1 MKHSS
6 LILILV
12 SSLMNGSC
20 GNLDPRPNVHGDPG
34 LYVRPGDTSAS
45 SKFRFNHAYRDD
57 ASADLEIQSLVMVQ
71 GGSNS
76 SSSIVA
82 ACNTAGSGCVCD
94 FYDAASALLGSSAA
108 NDPAASAFTAYYNT
122 TGNYVSCFVPAAVNE
137 DNVAYVRVRNSN
149 STSISDPVSVFTSLN
164 MAQILNDL
172 NPLYVRTIFSYQC
185 TRHFLAKVGTNYSG
199 MDCSNQGV
207 NDFNIFNTNYT
218 YYVYGSVLSSNTSSR
233 MVDLYYNQASTQSIC
248 GLWIKQY
255 DCVDIL
261 DTPLSAP
268 SLGTLNVEFALYAQQ
283 KGVFQNGLQMQ
294 ASGVTGTESYGFY
307 ASSLS
312 VGGETVCPPGL
323 EMWTSYTNTLDAS
336 AIMPNSNAPDID
348 IALQSVDATNALFQL
363 AASAAPTIPYYQR
376 NGAGDCNGTVCTA
389 PNAQIAASLGNLVTA
404 ASGTS
409 YCVIPNSV
417 L

>member
-1 MKHSS
+1 MKRSS
-6 LILILV
+6 LILVLI
-12 SSLMNGSC
+12 SSFLNGSC

-34 LYVRPGDTSAS
+34 TYVRAGDTSAS
-45 SKFRFNHAYRDD
+45 TKFRFNHAFRDD
-57 ASADLEIQSLVMVQ
+57 ANADAEIQSLVMVQ

-94 FYDAASALLGSSAA
+94 FYDAANTLMGSSTAA
-108 NDPAASAFTAYYNT
+108 DPAASAFTAYYNS
-122 TGNYVSCFVPAAVNE
+122 TGNYVSCFVPAALNE
-137 DNVAYVRVRNSN
+137 DNVASVRVRNTN
-149 STSISDPVSVFTSLN
+149 STSISDPVSVFTTLN

-185 TRHFLAKVGTNYSG
+185 TRHFLAKAGTNYSG

-255 DCVDIL
+255 DCVNIL
-261 DTPLSAP
+261 DTPLAAP
-268 SLGTLNVEFALYAQQ
+268 SLGTLDVEFALYAQQ
-283 KGVFQNGLQMQ
+283 KGVFQNGLQLQ

-307 ASSLS
+307 GSSVS
-312 VGGETVCPPGL
+312 IGGETVCPPGL
-323 EMWTSYTNTLDAS
+323 EAWTSYTNTLDAS
-336 AIMPNSNAPDID
+336 AIMPNSNAPDVD
-348 IALQSVDATNALFQL
+348 VALQSVDATNTLLQL
-363 AASAAPTIPYYQR
+363 ASAAAPTAPYYQR
-376 NGAGDCNGTVCTA
+376 NGAGDCDGTVCTS
-389 PNAQIAASLGNLVTA
+389 PNAQIAAALGNLTTA
-404 ASGTS
+404 ASGTI
-409 YCVIPNSV
+409 YCVIPSSA